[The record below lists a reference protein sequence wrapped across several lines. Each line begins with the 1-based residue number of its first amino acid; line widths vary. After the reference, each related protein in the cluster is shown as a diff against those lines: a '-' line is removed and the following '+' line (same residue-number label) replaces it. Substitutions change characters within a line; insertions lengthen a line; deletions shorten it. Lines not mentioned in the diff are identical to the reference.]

1 MERQSIYFI
10 FKNERSECLDGLW
23 KRKVVQLADAA
34 ILQEAEIRYRPANQ
48 CRHTFCSNLIT
59 NFVPLDI
66 VASLM
71 GHTSIK
77 ILQKHCDTIISEDRP
92 NVARIISEIIGIDY
106 AEMSK

>member
-48 CRHTFCSNLIT
+48 CRHTFCSSLIT
-59 NFVPLDI
+59 KFVPLDI

-77 ILQKHCDTIISEDRP
+77 MLQKHYGAIIQEDRP